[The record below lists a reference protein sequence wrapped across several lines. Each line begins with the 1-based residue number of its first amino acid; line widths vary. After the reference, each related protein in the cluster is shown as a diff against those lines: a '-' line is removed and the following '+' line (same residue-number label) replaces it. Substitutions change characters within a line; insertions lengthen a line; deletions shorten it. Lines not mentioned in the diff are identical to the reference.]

1 MARVNI
7 MIPETML
14 EEVDQAAEEDN
25 LSRSGLIQEAARRY
39 LETRR
44 IEREAAERKQR
55 MEKAAAN
62 MDKLADKFGKWDGVG
77 TIRQFRDQRTGAK
90 R

>member
-7 MIPETML
+7 MIQEEIL
-14 EEVDQAAEEDN
+14 KEVDQAAEEEN
-25 LSRSGLIQEAARRY
+25 LSRSGLLQKAALRY
-39 LETRR
+39 LEIRKM
-44 IEREAAERKQR
+44 EKAANERKQR
-55 MEKAAAN
+55 MEKAAVN